1 LNYRP
6 WGYEPHGLTWLPH
19 PAPTQTDNLYAYK
32 PYAKPHTPE
41 MSRTQTIAKQ
51 RIRILYNQAK
61 QTYPKNPELSRRYTR
76 LLQRISERTR
86 TRLPKDVRR
95 GICRNCDTVL
105 IQGVNTHTR
114 IRQRREPH
122 VATTCH
128 TCGYV
133 HRIPLRSRGQ

>member
-1 LNYRP
+1 MRN
-6 WGYEPHGLTWLPH
+6 HK
-19 PAPTQTDNLYAYK
+19 PT
-32 PYAKPHTPE
+32 E
-41 MSRTQTIAKQ
+41 MSQHSQKNIAKQ

-61 QTYPKNPELSRRYTR
+61 QTYPTDPELSRRYTR
-76 LLQRISERTR
+76 LIKRISERTR

-105 IQGVNTHTR
+105 IQGFNSHTR

-128 TCGYV
+128 TCGHV